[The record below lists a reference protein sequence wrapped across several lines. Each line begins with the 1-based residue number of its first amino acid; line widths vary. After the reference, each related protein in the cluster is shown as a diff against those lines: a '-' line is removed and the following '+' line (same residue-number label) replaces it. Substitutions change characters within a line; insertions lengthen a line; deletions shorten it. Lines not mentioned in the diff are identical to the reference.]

1 MDADIKLNADKASLV
16 REILNIED
24 KDIFNKLKQAVKQI
38 LKQESAKDVISKE
51 EILSGIASGLKEVAE
66 AKRTG
71 RKLKTLQEVIDE
83 L

>member
-24 KDIFNKLKQAVKQI
+24 KEIFNKLKQAVKQI
-38 LKQESAKDVISKE
+38 LKQESTKDVISKE
-51 EILSGIASGLKEVAE
+51 EILSGIASGLKDVAE

>member
-24 KDIFNKLKQAVKQI
+24 KEIFNKLKQAVKQI
-38 LKQESAKDVISKE
+38 LKQESTKDVISKE

>member
-1 MDADIKLNADKASLV
+1 MDADVKLNTDKVALV

-24 KDIFNKLKQAVKQI
+24 KDIFNNLKQAVKQI

-51 EILSGIASGLKEVAE
+51 EILSGIASGLQDVAE

>member
-1 MDADIKLNADKASLV
+1 MDADVKLNTDKVALV

-24 KDIFNKLKQAVKQI
+24 KEIFNKLKQAVKQI

-51 EILSGIASGLKEVAE
+51 EILSGIASGLQDVAE

>member
-38 LKQESAKDVISKE
+38 LKQESTKDVISKE
-51 EILSGIASGLKEVAE
+51 EILSGIASGLKDVAE

>member
-1 MDADIKLNADKASLV
+1 MDADVKLNTDKVALV

-51 EILSGIASGLKEVAE
+51 EILSGIASGLQDVAE

>member
-51 EILSGIASGLKEVAE
+51 EILSGIASGLKDVAE

>member
-16 REILNIED
+16 CEILNIED

-51 EILSGIASGLKEVAE
+51 EILSGIASGLKDVAE

>member
-38 LKQESAKDVISKE
+38 LKQESTKDVISKE

>member
-38 LKQESAKDVISKE
+38 LKQESTKDVISKE

-66 AKRTG
+66 AKRTEC
-71 RKLKTLQEVIDE
+71 KLKTLQEVIDE